1 MNGFSNR
8 RIQMIVINARFLTQE
23 IRGVQRFA
31 EQISLQLKTLRDDL
45 VFVAP
50 HDLRLHDS
58 AEQLGVRRIGRHRG
72 HLWEQ
77 VDLPLWLVKQGS
89 PPLVSLSNTAPL
101 AYSNQIATHHDIAYV
116 RHPESYSRTF
126 RATYRSLTPLLLKRI
141 QALITVS
148 EFSRDEISRFYSY
161 PARHVWV
168 VPNAVDARF
177 RPFCAQHCARG
188 SAPYLLAVSSP
199 SAHKNFARM
208 IAAFLKLEGLDEV
221 ELRIIG
227 DSNRVFSGSLH
238 DAGGSRRI
246 RMLGR
251 LTDEELVEAYQG
263 ATAFVFP
270 SIYEGFGIPPL
281 EAQACGCPVIAAHAA
296 SIPEVLGDSALYF
309 DPLKVSD
316 IAECMQRVL
325 LDETLR
331 QDLRRRG
338 KANVARYSWSSSA
351 GQVSQLIDQA
361 FTGVRDDNKASGR
374 QIPVGQPKH

>member
-1 MNGFSNR
+1 
-8 RIQMIVINARFLTQE
+8 MIVINARFLTQE

-50 HDLRLHDS
+50 QDIRLHGS
-58 AEQLGVRRIGRHRG
+58 AEQLQVLRIGRHRG

-77 VDLPLWLVKQGS
+77 VDLPLWLVRNGS
-89 PPLVSLSNTAPL
+89 PPLVSFCNTAPL
-101 AYSNQIATHHDIAYV
+101 VYGNQIATHHDITYV
-116 RHPESYSRTF
+116 RHPESYSRAF
-126 RATYRSLTPLLLKRI
+126 RATYRNLTPLLLKRI
-141 QALITVS
+141 KALITVS
-148 EFSRDEISRFYSY
+148 EFSRKEIARFYGY
-161 PARHVWV
+161 PARHIWV

-177 RPFCAQHCARG
+177 QPFCAEQYPRA
-188 SAPYLLAVSSP
+188 SAPYLLAVSSH

-208 IAAFLKLEGLDEV
+208 VAAFLRMEGLEDV

-238 DAGGSRRI
+238 DVVGSRRI

-270 SIYEGFGIPPL
+270 SVYEGFGIPPL
-281 EAQACGCPVIAAHAA
+281 EAQACGCPVIAARAA

-309 DPLKVSD
+309 DPLKVKD
-316 IAECMQRVL
+316 IADCMQRIL
-325 LDETLR
+325 RDEALR

-338 KANVARYSWSSSA
+338 KANVARYCWNSSA
-351 GQVSQLIDQA
+351 RQVSRLIDQA
-361 FTGVRDDNKASGR
+361 FTNVRDGNKAGLQRLPFS
-374 QIPVGQPKH
+374 QPKH